1 MLQKK
6 GLTDSIRL
14 SIIEEHLAGASK
26 NSLARKYNLHSGK
39 VIGHWM
45 RTFDIE
51 TPESVPPMSKKEEN
65 DEILRLR
72 QELKETKS
80 RLAYERMRAD
90 AYDKMSTLAEMVHL
104 NQPYQKEEYQI
115 PYPSQETPCGTDPTT
130 TQRGAIPER

>member
-1 MLQKK
+1 MRQKK

-26 NSLARKYNLHSGK
+26 NSLARKYNLYSGK

-45 RTFDIE
+45 RTFGIE
-51 TPESVPPMSKKEEN
+51 TPGSVPPMSKKEEN
-65 DEILRLR
+65 EEILRLR
-72 QELKETKS
+72 QELKETKT

-115 PYPSQETPCGTDPTT
+115 PYPSQETPCGTGPTT
-130 TQRGAIPER
+130 TQRRVIPER